1 MLCGIEHSLIK
12 DARRIL
18 TLLCFASRPLTVQE
32 LIDGIAMETND
43 PSGLN
48 HRHKMQGADD
58 IHTICRGF
66 VEISLEAGYMTETY
80 NERELIPTVRIA
92 HFSVQEYLESERI
105 RDQKAARF
113 ALTSATAHA
122 EITQICLGYLLEPR
136 LSLLTLDQNVLKEY
150 PLAHFAAKFWYY
162 HYINARN
169 PGSKLDDF
177 ILKLFQQKESFASW
191 VELHDM
197 DRPWRSYPYASYA
210 SDDTAAPVYYASLLG
225 LDQPLAQL
233 ICNWKSESISSPALS
248 PTSITE
254 VSKLVNAQGGFYGNA
269 LQAASREGH
278 EKTVE
283 LLLDKGADVNAQDGD
298 YGNALQAA
306 SHKGNEKVVQLLLD
320 KGADINIQGGYYGN
334 VLEAASIG
342 GNKEVIQLLLD
353 NGADI
358 NAQSGLYGSSLQAAS
373 MGGDEKVVQQLLD
386 NGATVSSQS
395 GFYGNAL
402 QTASN
407 KGHEKVVQL
416 LLDKGADIHAQGGH
430 YGNALQAASFSGYEK
445 MVQVLLDRGAEVNAR
460 GGSFGTALQAAS
472 YGGHEKV
479 VQVLLDRGAEVNAQG
494 GKCGNAL
501 QAASWEGNKEVVQL
515 LLDRGADISLS
526 VRDLEGT
533 EQKSPKERRAE
544 DQRPSTLGEARVEED
559 Q

>member
-1 MLCGIEHSLIK
+1 MRDCPRSEYHLDRLLNSLSPSLDETYERMLCGIEHNLIK

-18 TLLCFASRPLTVQE
+18 TLLCFASRPLTVRE
-32 LIDGIAMETND
+32 LIDGIAMEIND
-43 PSGLN
+43 SSGLN
-48 HRHKMQGADD
+48 HRHKLQDAGD

-66 VEISLEAGYMTETY
+66 VEIGLEAGDITETY
-80 NERELIPTVRIA
+80 DERKLILTVRIA
-92 HFSVQEYLESERI
+92 HFSVQEYLKSERI
-105 RDQKAARF
+105 RNQKAAKF
-113 ALTSATAHA
+113 ALTGATAHA
-122 EITQICLGYLLEPR
+122 EMAQICLLYLLEPR
-136 LSLLTLDQNVLKEY
+136 LSLSTLDYNVLKEY
-150 PLAHFAAKFWYY
+150 PLANFAAKFWYY

-169 PGSKLDDF
+169 PGSKLDDL
-177 ILKLFQQKESFASW
+177 IIKLFQQKESFASW

-197 DRPWRSYPYASYA
+197 DRPWRSYPYASYTP
-210 SDDTAAPVYYASLLG
+210 DDTAGPVYYASLLG

-233 ICNWKSESISSPALS
+233 ICAWKSESISSPALP
-248 PTSITE
+248 PTTITE
-254 VSKLVNAQGGFYGNA
+254 VSKLVNAQGGSYGNA

-283 LLLDKGADVNAQDGD
+283 LLLDKGADIDAQGGN

-334 VLEAASIG
+334 VLEAASNG

-358 NAQSGLYGSSLQAAS
+358 NAQSGLYGSALQAAS

-416 LLDKGADIHAQGGH
+416 LLDKGADINAQGGH

-460 GGSFGTALQAAS
+460 GGRFGTALQTAS
-472 YGGHEKV
+472 DEGHEEI
-479 VQVLLDRGAEVNAQG
+479 VQVLLN
-494 GKCGNAL
+494 
-501 QAASWEGNKEVVQL
+501 
-515 LLDRGADISLS
+515 RGADISLS

-533 EQKSPKERRAE
+533 ERKSPKERRVE
-544 DQRPSTLGEARVEED
+544 D
-559 Q
+559 